1 MDEQMFEM
9 ISAFG
14 YGATVVNVITGEKM
28 TLPSAPPVFTYN
40 REEKEEE

>member
-14 YGATVVNVITGEKM
+14 YGATVVNVITGEKIK
-28 TLPSAPPVFTYN
+28 LPEAPPVFTYN